1 MMSNSTAKNPIIIL
15 PDVLVD
21 QIAAGEVIQRPAS
34 VVKELLE
41 NSIDAGANRIE
52 VVIKN
57 AGKDLIRIV
66 DNGIGMSSEALSLA
80 TQRHATSKIREL
92 KDLERLNS
100 YGFRGEALASI
111 AAVSQL
117 EIASIPAQENQ
128 GERRIWSG
136 GKLETV
142 EAFGGKSG
150 TDIAVKNLFFNTPAR
165 RKFLKGKPTET
176 RHITEQVVRV
186 ALSNPE
192 LRLKY
197 SNDKKTILDLPSG
210 DLKARIGAIFQKNYS
225 QYLQE
230 VNNKYQA
237 MSLDGYVG
245 NLNLVRKSKGEQYL
259 FLNGRYI
266 QNRLMNSAV
275 FSVFRGLV
283 KRSEYPFFV
292 LNLQIDPAEVDVNVH
307 PTKIEVKFADEWRV
321 YNFIKMFVAEALR
334 DIIQTAPSFSPPV
347 ALQDSPKNAQFTISS
362 HRSGK
367 NPRLPEETQRLMFDS
382 NYQSQKETDY
392 LQKAQ
397 NFPEYFLEAQSDAPF
412 ECGNIWQ
419 IHNKY
424 ICAEIRNG
432 IVIIDQHVAH
442 ERVLY
447 EKAMQSF
454 SETEAPAQQ
463 LLFPVVIEFSPED
476 YSILLDVLPFMKKIG
491 FQMRNFG
498 GRSVVLEGVPGE
510 MRSGEEGKIIK
521 QIIDYTKEYA
531 MQNDPVQE
539 KVAAAYACKG
549 AVKAGDPLTKE
560 ELQALVDQLF
570 ATEEP
575 YFCPHGRPIVVN
587 YSLDEI
593 DKRFERT

>member
-1 MMSNSTAKNPIIIL
+1 MSNSENPIIIL

-41 NSIDAGANRIE
+41 NSIDAGADRVE

-66 DNGIGMSSEALSLA
+66 DNGIGMSSEALALA

-92 KDLERLNS
+92 KDLESLSS

-117 EIASIPAQENQ
+117 EIASVPAQKNQ
-128 GERRIWSG
+128 GERRIWAG

-142 EAFGGKSG
+142 EPFGGKSG
-150 TDIAVKNLFFNTPAR
+150 TDISVKSLFFNTPAR

-176 RHITEQVVRV
+176 RHITEQIVRV
-186 ALSNPE
+186 ALANPQ

-197 SNDKKTILDLPSG
+197 SHDKKTIFDLPSS
-210 DLKARIGAIFQKNYS
+210 DLKTRIGEIFQKNYS
-225 QYLQE
+225 PHLQE
-230 VNNKYQA
+230 ASNKYQA
-237 MSLDGYVG
+237 MSLYGFVG

-266 QNRLMNSAV
+266 QNRLMNNAV

-283 KRSEYPFFV
+283 NRSEYPFFV

-321 YNFIKMFVAEALR
+321 YNFIKMFVAAALE
-334 DIIQTAPSFSPPV
+334 DIIQTAPSFGPSV
-347 ALQDSPKNAQFTISS
+347 ALQDSPKQNQLQISQN
-362 HRSGK
+362 RMAK
-367 NPRLPEETQRLMFDS
+367 NQQVPEETQRLMFDA
-382 NYQSQKETDY
+382 NLKSQKSQDY

-397 NFPEYFLEAQSDAPF
+397 DFHEYFKGTQADAQF
-412 ECGNIWQ
+412 EYGDIWQ

-454 SETEAPAQQ
+454 SETESPAQQ

-531 MQNDPVQE
+531 MQSSPVQE

-560 ELQALVDQLF
+560 EIQALVDQLF

-587 YSLDEI
+587 YSLDEL